1 MKSWSIVL
9 INVGRTILIYRN
21 FMCLSLLYS
30 NPSSSTILINYL
42 YLSLVSIVSV
52 FLSDEES
59 YLSGKLNTTTL
70 FSISLNNEIK
80 SDILY
85 LVLVFTY
92 LNFTQILRVIF
103 KLSIIQLFKFCL
115 IRIYSQN
122 KYRSYTCISLYCIAF
137 FTLCSFTK
145 CHKSISNF
153 SLIHVIHYFYIS
165 TYNQMLDA
173 QDILYQND
181 NPWQILYNKQR

>member
-30 NPSSSTILINYL
+30 DPSSSTILINYL
-42 YLSLVSIVSV
+42 YLRTISVHSV

-59 YLSGKLNTTTL
+59 YLSSKLNATTL
-70 FSISLNNEIK
+70 LSISLNNEVK

-85 LVLVFTY
+85 LMLVLTY

-103 KLSIIQLFKFCL
+103 KLGIIQLFKFCL

-122 KYRSYTCISLYCIAF
+122 KYRGYT
-137 FTLCSFTK
+137 
-145 CHKSISNF
+145 
-153 SLIHVIHYFYIS
+153 
-165 TYNQMLDA
+165 
-173 QDILYQND
+173 
-181 NPWQILYNKQR
+181 

>member
-52 FLSDEES
+52 FLSNEES

-122 KYRSYTCISLYCIAF
+122 KYRSYTCISLYCIALSRF
-137 FTLCSFTK
+137 L
-145 CHKSISNF
+145 
-153 SLIHVIHYFYIS
+153 
-165 TYNQMLDA
+165 A
-173 QDILYQND
+173 
-181 NPWQILYNKQR
+181 